1 MKLFIIT
8 GCCLVFYPIFIY
20 NNMWHVA
27 PMAHI
32 FYIFL
37 TGTLIYLF
45 IKKQLDRYSLYR
57 ESTREMLTADD
68 YLSELYQPSATL
80 KQNELHAE
88 LSFKN
93 KELGT
98 LTMQLVERGR
108 LLSKI
113 KEELVQLKKINPSI
127 SESKELKTALR
138 MLTEAEADSNDW
150 EQFSVHFDETHRNFL
165 SVLKLQHPA
174 LSTTDLKLCAYLRL
188 NLSSK
193 EIAQSM
199 NITVKGVE
207 VSRYRLRK
215 KLNLSKEVNL
225 FDFLLNL
232 TEPGNTS
239 QISAPDIEI
248 NHSQEE
254 ELANFLS
261 FFNKSMTAKFISQGS
276 YDFSGEG
283 IIFKG
288 PIAHNKG

>member
-8 GCCLVFYPIFIY
+8 GCCLAFYPIFIY

-27 PMAHI
+27 PSAHI

-37 TGTLIYLF
+37 SGTLIYLF
-45 IKKQLDRYSLYR
+45 LKKQLDRYTSYR
-57 ESTREMLTADD
+57 ESTKEIALDNQ
-68 YLSELYQPSATL
+68 LSELYQPSFAL
-80 KQNELHAE
+80 KEHELHSE

-93 KELGT
+93 KELAT

-108 LLSKI
+108 LLTKI
-113 KEELVQLKKINPSI
+113 REELVLLKKTNPAL
-127 SESKELKTALR
+127 SESKEFRVLLR
-138 MLTEAEADSNDW
+138 MLADAEADSNDW
-150 EQFSVHFDETHRNFL
+150 EQFSIHFDETHRNFL
-165 SVLKLQHPA
+165 SLLKSQHPA

-225 FDFLLNL
+225 FDFLIQL
-232 TEPGNTS
+232 TEAGNAGKGSITET
-239 QISAPDIEI
+239 PI
-248 NHSQEE
+248 NQSQEE

-261 FFNKSMTAKFISQGS
+261 FFNKSMTAKFISQGG

-283 IIFKG
+283 IVFKG
-288 PIAHNKG
+288 SIAHNKG